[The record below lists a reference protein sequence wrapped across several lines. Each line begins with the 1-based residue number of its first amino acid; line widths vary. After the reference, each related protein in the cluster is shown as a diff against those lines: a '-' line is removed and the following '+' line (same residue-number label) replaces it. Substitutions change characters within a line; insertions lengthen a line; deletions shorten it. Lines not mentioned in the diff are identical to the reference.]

1 MYNLKR
7 FYITPKVTT
16 WKIYVEYIKKEIRRG
31 LIHITTKKKISEIGG
46 KAIRDERRDEKAT
59 RHMEYNEQTGS
70 KVHPINNYLKC
81 KWIKLPKIHRFAE

>member
-16 WKIYVEYIKKEIRRG
+16 WKISVEYIKKEIRRG

-46 KAIRDERRDEKAT
+46 KAIRDERRDRKAT
-59 RHMEYNEQTGS
+59 RHMDNNEQTGS

>member
-1 MYNLKR
+1 MYNLKT

-16 WKIYVEYIKKEIRRG
+16 WKISVEYMKKEIRRG

-46 KAIRDERRDEKAT
+46 KAIRDERRDRKAT
-59 RHMEYNEQTGS
+59 RHMDNNEQTGS